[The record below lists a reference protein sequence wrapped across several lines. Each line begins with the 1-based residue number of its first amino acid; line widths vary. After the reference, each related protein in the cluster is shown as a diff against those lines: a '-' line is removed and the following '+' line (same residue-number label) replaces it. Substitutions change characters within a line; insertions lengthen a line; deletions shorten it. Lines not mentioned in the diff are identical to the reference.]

1 MNAEYKQKVPP
12 ICVSY
17 VEHKQELFW
26 LLPIAHCIL
35 SYVSV
40 WTYLRTQNSKCK
52 SLWKPSPYF
61 AFEIVPHFKIN
72 TTSHYVVY
80 VYTQTL
86 KLSRFQNR
94 FEERELRHS
103 MRYPKQPLYE
113 LHCFLRDCDQHAP
126 TVWPVTC
133 QRPLV
138 DKLL

>member
-12 ICVSY
+12 ICLSY

-52 SLWKPSPYF
+52 SLCTPSPYF